1 MKLSISLSLLALTIA
16 STTSLAVELKEI
28 RVSKDFVTEE
38 ITGSIDAHTLDALRA
53 GVRNEQVKAKAIEV
67 AQNRPSP
74 AELEAEMI
82 AMMFPVSTAS
92 MKLKKGAGN
101 LERELKIPINL
112 AVIGSDAYS
121 VAWLKSNK
129 DELVRL
135 KASVMLVECETFKE
149 YQLIKAVA
157 PELDLIPLSGFPL
170 AQEFNLS
177 YYPALLTSSGV
188 YQ

>member
-1 MKLSISLSLLALTIA
+1 MKLSISLLALAIA
-16 STTSLAVELKEI
+16 SAPSLAVELKEI

-38 ITGSIDAHTLDALRA
+38 ITGAIDAKTLDALRA

-74 AELEAEMI
+74 EQLESEMI

-101 LERELKIPINL
+101 LERDLKIPINL
-112 AVIGSDAYS
+112 AVIGSDEYS

-135 KASVMLVECETFKE
+135 RASVMLVECETFAQ
-149 YQLIKAVA
+149 YQSIKAVA
-157 PELDLIPLSGFPL
+157 PELDLIPLNGYPL
-170 AQEFNLS
+170 TQEFNLS
-177 YYPALLTSSGV
+177 YYPALLTRTGV